1 MSRQRRISAVVAL
14 LAAAG
19 LLVAILV
26 FLVNSGLHFVLGVA
40 GLAVAALGAWW
51 AITERGV
58 RRGVGIGVGVL
69 GIAALVSALVLA
81 VVDSG
86 AFVVHLFVAVALG
99 VIAVVSARYALTPH
113 LHELDLMHAPWRPR
127 HPVLICNPKSGGGK
141 VDRFELVEAAHPDRC
156 RDRRPGT
163 RRRPRTTR
171 TRRGGTRRG
180 LSGDGRR

>member
-58 RRGVGIGVGVL
+58 RRGVGIGVG
-69 GIAALVSALVLA
+69 
-81 VVDSG
+81 
-86 AFVVHLFVAVALG
+86 
-99 VIAVVSARYALTPH
+99 
-113 LHELDLMHAPWRPR
+113 
-127 HPVLICNPKSGGGK
+127 
-141 VDRFELVEAAHPDRC
+141 DRNCL
-156 RDRRPGT
+156 
-163 RRRPRTTR
+163 
-171 TRRGGTRRG
+171 
-180 LSGDGRR
+180 